1 MSWFS
6 LGNILKT
13 VGTSVITST
22 AAAVGSKLAGGST
35 KVTTSKGTSK
45 PDTSKSA
52 SMVGLMSPNM
62 DMKDAEQKDF
72 QVANVYGGSDP
83 WELQRRA
90 ESWFPKEQKED
101 K

>member
-1 MSWFS
+1 M
-6 LGNILKT
+6 
-13 VGTSVITST
+13 ITST
-22 AAAVGSKLAGGST
+22 AAAVGCKLAGGTT
-35 KVTTSKGTSK
+35 KVTTGNGSSSKI
-45 PDTSKSA
+45 DTSKSA

-62 DMKDAEQKDF
+62 DMKDSEQQAFK
-72 QVANVYGGSDP
+72 VANVYGGSDP